1 MIESYGFVK
10 AVLDTVSEDIVV
22 IDSDGDIQFSNHSWD
37 ALGRV
42 EPWFEYGGWNGVNYL
57 KVCDDAG
64 EEGDSFALRAASGI
78 RKVSRAEQDLYYLE
92 YPCHSP
98 SAERWF
104 MMRVSQFVLSGKQF
118 LVISHRDITQQK
130 LAEEEV
136 LKLSS
141 VDDVTGLPNRRVF
154 GEFLDKQWVRAVR
167 MKTPIS
173 LAMIDVDHFKK
184 VNDSYGLAV
193 GDLYLKSLADILSRS
208 VNRPDDICARYGGD
222 EFAILLGNTEK
233 NGARALM
240 LKMLKHIRD
249 LNLPNENAKTRP
261 SLTLSIGLI
270 EIYPDKNNKPENL
283 LLEANNLLC
292 AAKNAGRDSLA
303 VKVSTLDVT
312 KPQFKIYS

>member
-10 AVLDTVSEDIVV
+10 AVLDTASEGIVV

-104 MMRVSQFVLSGKQF
+104 MMRVSQFVLSDKQF

-184 VNDSYGLAV
+184 INDSYGLA
-193 GDLYLKSLADILSRS
+193 L
-208 VNRPDDICARYGGD
+208 
-222 EFAILLGNTEK
+222 
-233 NGARALM
+233 
-240 LKMLKHIRD
+240 
-249 LNLPNENAKTRP
+249 
-261 SLTLSIGLI
+261 
-270 EIYPDKNNKPENL
+270 
-283 LLEANNLLC
+283 
-292 AAKNAGRDSLA
+292 
-303 VKVSTLDVT
+303 VT
-312 KPQFKIYS
+312 FI